1 MFLCSTFT
9 LTVGVFWYWNIYL
22 YPPSQPI
29 SNILSFSVG
38 NLIRVHVAYI
48 TNIDGQFIVTIKI
61 INTVPQNHRNTES
74 QKHNGWGWKAPLED
88 ILYSLSDKAGSPTG
102 SCPAERLH
110 SSSGNLCKCFTV
122 EKCLLILDG
131 IFCVSICAPF
141 VLSWGTTE
149 RSLALFSLHPPSRYL
164 HAMNKSL
171 WAFSRLNSPC
181 SLSLSPQEFLQPP
194 NHLCDPFF
202 GLTPVARKW
211 TQYSRCSLTS
221 DE

>member
-88 ILYSLSDKAGSPTG
+88 ILYSLSDKAGSRTG
-102 SCPAERLH
+102 SCPAERLQN
-110 SSSGNLCKCFTV
+110 SSGNLCKCFTV

-141 VLSWGTTE
+141 CPLMGHHWKKPGSVFFTPSLQIFTCNEQITLSLLQAE
-149 RSLALFSLHPPSRYL
+149 QSLFSQPFTRGVSP
-164 HAMNKSL
+164 APKSPL
-171 WAFSRLNSPC
+171 W
-181 SLSLSPQEFLQPP
+181 
-194 NHLCDPFF
+194 PFF
-202 GLTPVARKW
+202 W
-211 TQYSRCSLTS
+211 THSSSSEVETIRQV
-221 DE
+221 